1 MNVDEDGFYELE
13 VRTRNAPPEPLP
25 NRSDVVGD
33 GAVLSFVTYLRAER
47 NASEHTVSGY
57 VQDIGQYAA
66 FVWPDVSVK
75 QPFRWDLPQREQARS
90 FLVAFHRSGWTPT
103 TTRRKLSSLR
113 AFYRYLEREGC
124 VQANPFAGLRGPR
137 LGRRLPNVLGVKEI
151 EALLGAPLESLAAL
165 RARRGGALSP
175 VAEYA
180 ALRDTA
186 IFETLY
192 STGCRISEMAAL
204 KWGTIRFNQGTTIV
218 EGKGR
223 KQRLCVLGGPACGAL
238 QAMRAHAGALWPDAA
253 KDSSP
258 VFLNTQGGPLTP
270 RSIERQMK
278 TWLKAAG
285 LPTEFTPHK
294 LRHSFATH
302 LLDAGA
308 DLRSVQEML
317 GHASLSTTQIYTH
330 VSIARLKEEYD
341 KAHPRA
347 LSDGAPQGM

>member
-1 MNVDEDGFYELE
+1 MNVDEDGFYEQE
-13 VRTRNAPPEPLP
+13 VRTSDAPPEPLS
-25 NRSDVVGD
+25 NRNDAAADAEVVR
-33 GAVLSFVTYLRAER
+33 FVTYLRAER

-75 QPFRWDLPQREQARS
+75 PPFHWAVPQREEARS
-90 FLVAFHRSGWTPT
+90 FLVAFHRNGWSPT

-113 AFYRYLEREGC
+113 AFYRYLERERC
-124 VQANPFAGLRGPR
+124 VQTNPFAGLRGPR
-137 LGRRLPNVLGVKEI
+137 LGRRLPNVLGVKEV
-151 EALLGAPLESLAAL
+151 ESLLEAPLASLAAR
-165 RARRGGALSP
+165 RARRGAIAP

-186 IFETLY
+186 IFEALY
-192 STGCRISEMAAL
+192 STGCRISEIAAL
-204 KWGTIRFNQGTTIV
+204 TWGAIRFCQGTTIV

-223 KQRLCVLGGPACGAL
+223 KQRLCVLGGPACRAL
-238 QAMRAHAGALWPDAA
+238 QAVRTHAEALWPEAVKDA
-253 KDSSP
+253 SP

-278 TWLKAAG
+278 MWLRAAG
-285 LPTEFTPHK
+285 LPPEFTPHK

-330 VSIARLKEEYD
+330 VSIERLKDEYG